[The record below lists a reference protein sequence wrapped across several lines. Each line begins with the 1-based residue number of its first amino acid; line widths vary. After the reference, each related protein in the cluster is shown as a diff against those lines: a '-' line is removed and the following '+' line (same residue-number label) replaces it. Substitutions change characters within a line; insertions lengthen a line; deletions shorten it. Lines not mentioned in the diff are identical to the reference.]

1 MMTLKDCIKASQTQL
16 FRSLL
21 RQYNENSIARQGKF
35 LLVRGDVPVL
45 LVAHLD
51 TVHEEPVHTICI
63 SEDGSIMMSPQGIGG
78 DDRCGVYALQRIYAE
93 AEKKP
98 WLLFTCDEEIG
109 GHGAK
114 AFVEEYE
121 QEKLPQELANMK
133 MLVEIDRR
141 GRNDAVFYDCG
152 NPEFE
157 DYINSHGFLT
167 QYGSFSD
174 ISLIAPVLGV
184 AAVNL
189 SSGYYDA
196 HTRHEYINC
205 RHLENTIVK
214 VGEMVAEASQ
224 DDFSQYDYQ
233 ECDWLADWQNYGYA
247 AVKQNLSKGQRR
259 IYKRLMEFFA
269 VEEIERYRQMYGDGI
284 LQQLYEDVR
293 EYCMEG

>member
-1 MMTLKDCIKASQTQL
+1 MMTFKDCIKASQSQL
-16 FRSLL
+16 FRALL
-21 RQYNENSIARQGKF
+21 RQYRDKCISRKGKF
-35 LLVRGDVPVL
+35 LLVRGEVPVL

-51 TVHEEPVHTICI
+51 TVHEELVHTICI

-78 DDRCGVYALQRIYAE
+78 DDRCGVYALQRIHAE
-93 AEKKP
+93 AEQKP

-109 GHGAK
+109 GQGAK

-133 MLVEIDRR
+133 MLVELDRR
-141 GRNDAVFYDCG
+141 GKNDAVFYDCG
-152 NPEFE
+152 NPDFE

-174 ISLIAPVLGV
+174 ISLIAPALGV

-196 HTRHEYINC
+196 HTCHEHINC
-205 RHLENTIVK
+205 RHLENTIAK
-214 VGEMVAEASQ
+214 VGEMVAEASR
-224 DDFSQYDYQ
+224 DDFPQYDYQ

-247 AVKQNLSKGQRR
+247 AVKHNLSKGQRR